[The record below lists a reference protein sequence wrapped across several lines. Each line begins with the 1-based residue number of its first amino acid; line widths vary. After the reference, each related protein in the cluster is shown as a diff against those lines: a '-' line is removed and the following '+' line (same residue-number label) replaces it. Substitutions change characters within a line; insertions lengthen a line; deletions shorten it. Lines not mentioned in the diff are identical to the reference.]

1 MSFRLARRLH
11 GLPQPATIAMSAK
24 ARALRAAG
32 VDVISLAL
40 GEPDFPSPPEAV
52 EAAYQAG
59 LRGDTK
65 YPPVGGQ
72 PALKAAVAK
81 KFLDENGLVYAP
93 EEILIGNG
101 GKQLIYNAFAAT
113 IDPGDE
119 VIVPVPYWVSYPI
132 IAQMMGGVP
141 VPVPC
146 LESDRFRL
154 GAEALRAAITPRT
167 RWLVLNFPNNPSGA
181 ILERDDLEAIAAVL
195 REAPH
200 VLVMA
205 DEIYEHLTFD
215 GRSHVSLASVAP
227 DLKDR
232 ILTIN
237 GMAKAYAMT
246 GWRVGFCGGP
256 QPLIKAMTS
265 IQSNATSGI
274 CTLAQAG
281 AVAALQTPP
290 ARRDAM
296 RDIYQERRDLVV
308 SALQGMRHVTCAMPE
323 GAFYAFPGITAALG
337 RVTAGG
343 RRLGSDIDFAE
354 ALLDEA
360 RVSVVPGSAFGQP
373 GHIRLSVAASDE
385 VLREACDR
393 LSRFLETLH

>member
-132 IAQMMGGVP
+132 IAQMMGGIP

-256 QPLIKAMTS
+256 QSLIKAMTS

>member
-1 MSFRLARRLH
+1 MSFRLAQRLY

-59 LRGDTK
+59 LCGDTK

-72 PALKAAVAK
+72 PALKAAVAR
-81 KFLDENGLVYAP
+81 KFLDENGLSYAP

-132 IAQMMGGVP
+132 IAQMMGGVA

-154 GAEALRAAITPRT
+154 TAEALREAITPRT

-195 REAPH
+195 RDAPH

-215 GRSHVSLASVAP
+215 GRRHVSLASVAP

-281 AVAALQTPP
+281 AVAALATP
-290 ARRDAM
+290 ADRRDAM
-296 RDIYQERRDLVV
+296 RDVYQLRRDLVV
-308 SALQGMRHVTCAMPE
+308 AALRDMPGVTCAMPD
-323 GAFYAFPGITAALG
+323 GAFYAFPGVGALLG
-337 RVTAGG
+337 KTSAGG
-343 RRLGSDIDFAE
+343 RAIMTDIDFAE
-354 ALLDEA
+354 ALLEEA
-360 RVSVVPGSAFGQP
+360 HVSVVPGSAFGQA
-373 GHIRLSVAASDE
+373 GYIRLSVAASDA
-385 VLREACDR
+385 LLQQACAR
-393 LSRFLETLH
+393 LGQFILTLA

>member
-1 MSFRLARRLH
+1 MSFRLAQRLH

-81 KFLDENGLVYAP
+81 KFLDENGLSYAP

-132 IAQMMGGVP
+132 IAQMMGGVA

-154 GAEALRAAITPRT
+154 RAEALRTAITSRT

-195 REAPH
+195 RDAPH

-215 GRSHVSLASVAP
+215 GRRHVSLASVAP

-246 GWRVGFCGGP
+246 GWRVGFGGGP

-281 AVAALQTPP
+281 AVAALSTPA

-296 RDIYQERRDLVV
+296 RDVYQQRRDIVV
-308 SALQGMRHVTCAMPE
+308 TALRTMKHVSCAMPE
-323 GAFYAFPGITAALG
+323 GAFYAFPGIGAALG
-337 RVTAGG
+337 KTTAKGRVLTDDVA
-343 RRLGSDIDFAE
+343 FAE
-354 ALLDEA
+354 ALLEEA
-360 RVSVVPGSAFGQP
+360 HVSVVPGSAFGQP
-373 GHIRLSVAASDE
+373 GHIRLSVAASDDM
-385 VLREACDR
+385 LREACLR
-393 LSRFLETLH
+393 LSHFLDTLG

>member
-1 MSFRLARRLH
+1 MSFRLAQRLQ

-24 ARALRAAG
+24 ARALKAQG

-72 PALKAAVAK
+72 PALKAAVAR
-81 KFLDENGLVYAP
+81 KFIEENGLSYAP
-93 EEILIGNG
+93 DEILIGNG
-101 GKQLIYNAFAAT
+101 GKQLIYNAFAAS

-119 VIVPVPYWVSYPI
+119 VIVPAPYWVSYPL
-132 IAQMMGGVP
+132 IAQMMGGVS
-141 VPVPC
+141 VPVVC
-146 LESDRFRL
+146 LEQDKFRL
-154 GAEALRAAITPRT
+154 KAEGLRRAITPRT

-181 ILERDDLEAIAAVL
+181 IMERDDLEAIAAVL
-195 REAPH
+195 RDAPH
-200 VLVMA
+200 VMVMA

-215 GRSHVSLASVAP
+215 GKAHVSLARVAP
-227 DLKDR
+227 DLGDR

-256 QPLIKAMTS
+256 AALIKAMTS

-281 AVAALQTPP
+281 AIAALGTP
-290 ARRDAM
+290 ASGRDAM
-296 RDIYQERRDLVV
+296 REVYQARRDLVV
-308 SALQGMRHVTCAMPE
+308 SRLRAMPFVTCAMPE
-323 GAFYAFPGITAALG
+323 GAFYVFPGIAGALG
-337 RVTAGG
+337 KTSMGG
-343 RRLGSDIDFAE
+343 RRIVDDVAFAE
-354 ALLDEA
+354 TLLEEA
-360 RVSVVPGSAFGQP
+360 HVSVVPGSAFGQM

-385 VLREACDR
+385 LLVEACIR
-393 LSRFLETLH
+393 LERFLLELS

>member
-1 MSFRLARRLH
+1 MSFRLAQRLQ

-24 ARALRAAG
+24 ARALKAQG

-72 PALKAAVAK
+72 PALKAAVAR
-81 KFLDENGLVYAP
+81 KFLDENGLNYAP
-93 EEILIGNG
+93 DEILIGNG

-119 VIVPVPYWVSYPI
+119 VIVPAPYWVSYPI

-141 VPVPC
+141 VAVTC
-146 LESDRFRL
+146 HEEDRFRL
-154 GAEALRAAITPRT
+154 KAEALRASITSRT

-215 GRSHVSLASVAP
+215 GKTHASLASAAP

-256 QPLIKAMTS
+256 APLIKAMTS

-281 AVAALQTPP
+281 ALAALGLP
-290 ARRDAM
+290 AAGREAMGNVYQSRRDF
-296 RDIYQERRDLVV
+296 VV
-308 SALQGMRHVTCAMPE
+308 SKLRAMPHVTCAMPE
-323 GAFYAFPGITAALG
+323 GAFYVFPGVSGALG
-337 RVTAGG
+337 KTSAAGRVIVDDVA
-343 RRLGSDIDFAE
+343 FAE
-354 ALLDEA
+354 ALLEEA
-360 RVSVVPGSAFGQP
+360 HVSVVPGSAFGQT
-373 GHIRLSVAASDE
+373 GHIRLSVAASDALL
-385 VLREACDR
+385 VEACAR
-393 LSRFLETLH
+393 LERFLLTLT

>member
-1 MSFRLARRLH
+1 MSFRLAQRLH

-81 KFLDENGLVYAP
+81 KFLDENGLSYAP

-119 VIVPVPYWVSYPI
+119 VIVPAPYWVSYPI
-132 IAQMMGGVP
+132 IAQMMGGVA

-154 GAEALRAAITPRT
+154 RAEALRAALTPRT

-195 REAPH
+195 RDAPH

-215 GRSHVSLASVAP
+215 GRRHVSLASVAP

-281 AVAALQTPP
+281 AVAALSTPA

-296 RDIYQERRDLVV
+296 RDVYQQRRDIVV
-308 SALQGMRHVTCAMPE
+308 TALRAMKHVSCAMPE
-323 GAFYAFPGITAALG
+323 GAFYAFPGIGAALG
-337 RVTAGG
+337 KTTAEGRVLTDDVA
-343 RRLGSDIDFAE
+343 FAE
-354 ALLDEA
+354 ALLEEA
-360 RVSVVPGSAFGQP
+360 YVSVVPGSAFGQL
-373 GHIRLSVAASDE
+373 GHIRLSVAASDDM
-385 VLREACDR
+385 LREACQR
-393 LSRFLETLH
+393 LSHFLDTLG

>member
-1 MSFRLARRLH
+1 MSFRLAQRLH

-81 KFLDENGLVYAP
+81 KFLDENGLSYAP
-93 EEILIGNG
+93 DEILIGNG

-132 IAQMMGGVP
+132 IAQMMGGVA

-154 GAEALRAAITPRT
+154 RALALRAVITPRT

-195 REAPH
+195 RDAPH

-215 GRSHVSLASVAP
+215 GRRHVSLASVAP

-281 AVAALQTPP
+281 AVAALATP
-290 ARRDAM
+290 AAGRDAM
-296 RDIYQERRDLVV
+296 RDVYQQRRDIVV
-308 SALQGMRHVTCAMPE
+308 TALRAMKHVSCAMPE
-323 GAFYAFPGITAALG
+323 GAFYAFPGIGVALG
-337 RVTAGG
+337 KTTAKGRVLTDDVA
-343 RRLGSDIDFAE
+343 FAE
-354 ALLDEA
+354 ALLEEA
-360 RVSVVPGSAFGQP
+360 HVSVVPGSAFGQP
-373 GHIRLSVAASDE
+373 GHIRLSVAASDDM
-385 VLREACDR
+385 LREACQR
-393 LSRFLETLH
+393 LSHFLDTLG

>member
-132 IAQMMGGVP
+132 IAQMMGGIP

>member
-1 MSFRLARRLH
+1 MSFRLAQRLH

-72 PALKAAVAK
+72 PALKAAVAR
-81 KFLDENGLVYAP
+81 KFLDENGLSYAP

-132 IAQMMGGVP
+132 IAQMMGGVA

-154 GAEALRAAITPRT
+154 NAEALREAITPRT

-195 REAPH
+195 RDAPH

-215 GRSHVSLASVAP
+215 GRRHVSLASVAP

-281 AVAALQTPP
+281 AVAALATP
-290 ARRDAM
+290 ADRRDAM
-296 RDIYQERRDLVV
+296 RDVYQQRRDLVV
-308 SALQGMRHVTCAMPE
+308 AALRDMPGVTCAMPD
-323 GAFYAFPGITAALG
+323 GAFYAFPGVGALLG
-337 RVTAGG
+337 KTSAGG
-343 RRLGSDIDFAE
+343 RAIMTDIDFAE
-354 ALLDEA
+354 ALLEEA
-360 RVSVVPGSAFGQP
+360 HVSVVPGSAFGQA
-373 GHIRLSVAASDE
+373 GYIRLSVAASDA
-385 VLREACDR
+385 LLQQACAR
-393 LSRFLETLH
+393 LGQFILTLA

>member
-1 MSFRLARRLH
+1 MSFRLAQRLH

-72 PALKAAVAK
+72 AALKAAVAK
-81 KFLDENGLVYAP
+81 KFLDENGLSYAP
-93 EEILIGNG
+93 GEILIGNG

-132 IAQMMGGVP
+132 IAQMMGGVA
-141 VPVPC
+141 VPIPC

-154 GAEALRAAITPRT
+154 RAEALRTAITPRT

-195 REAPH
+195 RDAPH

-215 GRSHVSLASVAP
+215 GRRHVSLASVAP

-246 GWRVGFCGGP
+246 GWRVGFCGGS

-281 AVAALQTPP
+281 AVAALSTPA

-296 RDIYQERRDLVV
+296 RDVYQQRRDIVV
-308 SALQGMRHVTCAMPE
+308 TALRAMKHVSCAMPE
-323 GAFYAFPGITAALG
+323 GAFYAFPGIGAALG
-337 RVTAGG
+337 KTTAKGRVLTDDVA
-343 RRLGSDIDFAE
+343 FAE
-354 ALLDEA
+354 ALLEEA
-360 RVSVVPGSAFGQP
+360 HVSVVPGSAFGQP
-373 GHIRLSVAASDE
+373 GHIRLSVAASDDM
-385 VLREACDR
+385 LREACQR
-393 LSRFLETLH
+393 LSHFLDALG

>member
-1 MSFRLARRLH
+1 MTLRLAQRLN

-72 PALKAAVAK
+72 PALKAAVAR
-81 KFLDENGLVYAP
+81 KFLDENGLDYAP
-93 EEILIGNG
+93 EEILVGNG

-132 IAQMMGGVP
+132 IAQMMGGVT

-146 LESDRFRL
+146 LESNRFRL

-181 ILERDDLEAIAAVL
+181 ILERDDLEAIAVVL
-195 REAPH
+195 RDAPH

-215 GRSHVSLASVAP
+215 GRTHVSLASVAP
-227 DLKDR
+227 DLRER

-256 QPLIKAMTS
+256 GQLIKAMTS

-281 AVAALQTPP
+281 AVAALGTP
-290 ARRDAM
+290 AASRNAM
-296 RDIYQERRDLVV
+296 RDVYQQRRDLVV
-308 SALQGMRHVTCAMPE
+308 SALRGMKHISCAMPE
-323 GAFYAFPGITAALG
+323 GAFYAFPGIASALG
-337 RVTAGG
+337 RTTAQG
-343 RRLGSDIDFAE
+343 RVLHSDIDLAE
-354 ALLDEA
+354 ALLEEGH
-360 RVSVVPGSAFGQP
+360 VSVVPGSAFGQP
-373 GHIRLSVAASDE
+373 GHIRLSVAASDDM
-385 VLREACDR
+385 LREACRR
-393 LSRFLETLH
+393 LARFMDGLH

>member
-1 MSFRLARRLH
+1 
-11 GLPQPATIAMSAK
+11 MSAK

-81 KFLDENGLVYAP
+81 KFLDENGLSYAP

-119 VIVPVPYWVSYPI
+119 VIVPAPYWVSYPI
-132 IAQMMGGVP
+132 IAQMMGGVA

-154 GAEALRAAITPRT
+154 RAEALRAALTPRT

-195 REAPH
+195 RDAPH

-215 GRSHVSLASVAP
+215 GRRHVSLASVAP

-281 AVAALQTPP
+281 AVAALSTPA

-296 RDIYQERRDLVV
+296 RDVYQQRRDIVV
-308 SALQGMRHVTCAMPE
+308 TALRAMKHVSCAMPE
-323 GAFYAFPGITAALG
+323 GAFYAFPGIGAALG
-337 RVTAGG
+337 KTTAEGRVLTDDVA
-343 RRLGSDIDFAE
+343 FAE
-354 ALLDEA
+354 ALLEEA
-360 RVSVVPGSAFGQP
+360 YVSVVPGSAFGQL
-373 GHIRLSVAASDE
+373 GHIRLSVAASDDM
-385 VLREACDR
+385 LREACQR
-393 LSRFLETLH
+393 LSHFLDTLG

>member
-1 MSFRLARRLH
+1 VSLRLAQRLH

-24 ARALRAAG
+24 ARVLRAAG

-72 PALKAAVAK
+72 PALKVAVAK
-81 KFLDENGLVYAP
+81 KFLDENGLSYAP

-132 IAQMMGGVP
+132 IAQMMGGVA

-154 GAEALRAAITPRT
+154 RAEALRAALTPRT

-195 REAPH
+195 RDAPH

-215 GRSHVSLASVAP
+215 GRRHVSLASVAP

-281 AVAALQTPP
+281 AVAALSTPA

-296 RDIYQERRDLVV
+296 RDVYQQRRDIVV
-308 SALQGMRHVTCAMPE
+308 TALRAMKHVSCAMPE
-323 GAFYAFPGITAALG
+323 GAFYAFPGIGAALG
-337 RVTAGG
+337 KTTAKGRVLTDDVA
-343 RRLGSDIDFAE
+343 FAE
-354 ALLDEA
+354 ALLEEA
-360 RVSVVPGSAFGQP
+360 HVSVVPGSAFGQP
-373 GHIRLSVAASDE
+373 GHIRLSVAASDDM
-385 VLREACDR
+385 LREACQR
-393 LSRFLETLH
+393 LSHFLDTLG

>member
-1 MSFRLARRLH
+1 VSLRLAQRLH

-24 ARALRAAG
+24 ARALHAAG

-81 KFLDENGLVYAP
+81 KFLDENGLSYAP

-132 IAQMMGGVP
+132 IAQMMGGVA

-154 GAEALRAAITPRT
+154 RAEALRTAITSRT

-181 ILERDDLEAIAAVL
+181 ILERDDLEAIAEVL
-195 REAPH
+195 RAAPH

-215 GRSHVSLASVAP
+215 GRRHVSLASVAP

-281 AVAALQTPP
+281 AVAALSTPA

-296 RDIYQERRDLVV
+296 RDVYQQRRDIVV
-308 SALQGMRHVTCAMPE
+308 TALRAMKHVSCAMPE
-323 GAFYAFPGITAALG
+323 GAFYAFPGIGAALG
-337 RVTAGG
+337 KTTAKGRVLTDDVA
-343 RRLGSDIDFAE
+343 FAE
-354 ALLDEA
+354 ALLEEA
-360 RVSVVPGSAFGQP
+360 HVSVVPGSAFGQP
-373 GHIRLSVAASDE
+373 GHIRLSVAASDDM
-385 VLREACDR
+385 LREACQR
-393 LSRFLETLH
+393 LSHFLNTLG